1 MLNKSTELFN
11 YSVPTTKKNC
21 RKSSSTSNTFI
32 WSRENNDN
40 DIFLL
45 YKVTMKLIAQ
55 VILLDNDDSFV
66 YYNTWFCNEWNM
78 YTFKM
83 AARNKSGQLL
93 MAAATKSPP
102 ALYPQPASLFSCTN
116 SFSTR
121 NLAQETKSLIELSFF
136 CCLPLWCHALP
147 WPPPPL
153 QTQCAVDN

>member
-1 MLNKSTELFN
+1 
-11 YSVPTTKKNC
+11 
-21 RKSSSTSNTFI
+21 
-32 WSRENNDN
+32 
-40 DIFLL
+40 
-45 YKVTMKLIAQ
+45 MKWIAQ
-55 VILLDNDDSFV
+55 VILLQTMTALYIIIHGFAMSE
-66 YYNTWFCNEWNM
+66 TCILM

-136 CCLPLWCHALP
+136 CCLPL
-147 WPPPPL
+147 
-153 QTQCAVDN
+153 